1 MANFTQEEF
10 DGFYRYD
17 FVNTIVK
24 QLEVENVKFLTVG
37 SVNDTYTV
45 IELKQVRRGGWSI
58 NVGEKH
64 WYTYKISDVISLLE
78 DLYDEPKL
86 TIKCLKG
93 EFQFNVRH
101 FTANVEAE

>member
-1 MANFTQEEF
+1 MTNFIQEEL

-17 FVNTIVK
+17 FVDTIVK
-24 QLEVENVKFLTVG
+24 QLEGGNVKFLTVG

-45 IELKQVRRGGWSI
+45 IELKQIRRGEWGI

-64 WYTYKISDVISLLE
+64 RYTYKISDVISLLE

-86 TIKCLKG
+86 TIRCLKG
-93 EFQFNVRH
+93 EFQFSVRH
-101 FTANVEAE
+101 LSANVEQE